1 MSAQEPPSDEEMRE
15 ALKQL
20 RVSDVLL
27 QTVVTLV
34 NLSGRRLTA
43 EGEKDL
49 DQARQGIEAV
59 RALLPLCPQEEL
71 GPIKDAVSQLQM
83 IYVRESGGEPEEPGG
98 QQQPPAEEPAQR
110 PEPPKQDQ
118 PSRIWTPPGS

>member
-49 DQARQGIEAV
+49 EQARQGIEAV

-110 PEPPKQDQ
+110 PEPPRQDQ